1 MDLDNIIK
9 ENKEELI
16 GNLKKLVSYKSIVS
30 EPQDNAPFGIENA
43 KCLRETLEMAEKYG
57 FKTKN
62 LDNYCGYAEIGE
74 GKEIIGIAAH
84 LDVVPEGNG
93 WDTDPF
99 CATIKDNKIYGRG
112 VSDNKGPL
120 VASMLALKIIK
131 DLNIPLNKRIR
142 LIMGCAEETGS
153 ECMRYY
159 VEKEGNFNIGFTPDA
174 IFPCIHGEKG
184 HIRAKFKSLNTS
196 IIDIKGGTVDNA
208 VCDKCTIKIKSG
220 TYNRDLLEKYFY
232 NNDIKFNIEQKN
244 ELDIIDVNGIAAHA
258 SRPNLGKNAIMYL
271 MKGLKEAKYIDEFV
285 EYYCDRFN
293 FINDGNGLGLK
304 CTDEYGELTCVNGT
318 ICMENGTIIGSIDIR
333 VPVSLNTKDIVEKLK
348 EIEDKR
354 AVIEIKKAIDSTYFP
369 IESEIVQK
377 LLKVYQEVTGDTKNM
392 PITMGGGTYAKTL
405 KNCIAFGCAF
415 PNVNNRIHEAN
426 EYVDIEELLL
436 QVKLY
441 VHAILELL
449 K

>member
-9 ENKEELI
+9 GNKEELI
-16 GNLKKLVSYKSIVS
+16 ENLKKLVSYKSIVS
-30 EPQDNAPFGIENA
+30 EAKENAPFGTENA
-43 KCLRETLEMAEKYG
+43 KCLKEALQIAEEYG

-93 WDTDPF
+93 WETDPF

-112 VSDNKGPL
+112 VSDDKGAL
-120 VASMLALKIIK
+120 VASMLALKIVK
-131 DLNIPLNKRIR
+131 DLNLPLNKRIR

-153 ECMRYY
+153 ECMKYY
-159 VEKEGNFNIGFTPDA
+159 VEKEGNFDIGFTPDA

-184 HIRAKFKSLNTS
+184 HIRAKFKSLSTS

-220 TYNRDLLEKYFY
+220 TYDRELLQKYFY
-232 NNDIKFNIEQKN
+232 NNDIKF
-244 ELDIIDVNGIAAHA
+244 DIKQENDIDVIEVNGVSAHA

-271 MKGLKEAKYIDEFV
+271 ITGLREAGYIDEFI
-285 EYYCDRFN
+285 EYYCERFN
-293 FINDGNGLGLK
+293 FVNDGNGFGLK
-304 CTDEYGELTCVNGT
+304 CADEYGELTCVNGT

-333 VPVSLNTKDIVEKLK
+333 VPVSLNTKDIVEKLSK
-348 EIEDKR
+348 IEDRR
-354 AVIEIKKAIDSTYFP
+354 AVIEIKKATDSTYFP

-392 PITMGGGTYAKTL
+392 PITMGGGTYSKTL

-415 PNVNNRIHEAN
+415 PNVNNKIHEAN

-436 QVKLY
+436 QVEIY